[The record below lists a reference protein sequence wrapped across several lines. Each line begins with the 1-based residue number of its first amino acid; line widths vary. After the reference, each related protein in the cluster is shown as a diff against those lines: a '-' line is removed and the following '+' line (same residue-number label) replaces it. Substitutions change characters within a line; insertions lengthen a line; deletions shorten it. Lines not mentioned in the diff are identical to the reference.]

1 MAKCVICGESLG
13 LFGSKDGKHD
23 YCRDMEGRAEE
34 IAAAN
39 NERAM
44 VAAEAAAREAAA
56 AAMLATTS
64 VYLPDFEHFDTLG
77 IVAGETVAGINVLKE
92 VAVVVRD
99 VVGGRSE
106 TLQMAMRSARESSL
120 LEMKREAAALGAE
133 AVIGVQLT
141 YGEAPSGR
149 PGSMLLVV
157 ATGTAIRRRALT

>member
-13 LFGSKDGKHD
+13 LFGAKDGKHD
-23 YCRDMEGRAEE
+23 YCRDMEGRADE

-39 NERAM
+39 SARAM
-44 VAAEAAAREAAA
+44 EAAEAAAKEAAA
-56 AAMLATTS
+56 TSMLATTS
-64 VYLPDFEHFDTLG
+64 VYLPEFERFDTLG

-99 VVGGRSE
+99 VVGGRSD
-106 TLQMAMRSARESSL
+106 TLQLALKAARETSL
-120 LEMKREAAALGAE
+120 LEMKREAAQLGAE

-157 ATGTAIRRRALT
+157 ATGTAIRRRA